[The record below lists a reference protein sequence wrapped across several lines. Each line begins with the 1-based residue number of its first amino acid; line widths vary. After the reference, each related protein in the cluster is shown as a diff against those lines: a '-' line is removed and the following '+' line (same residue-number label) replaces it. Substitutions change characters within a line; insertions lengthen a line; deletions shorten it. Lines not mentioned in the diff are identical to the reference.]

1 MLGLLYTPDVTRCLL
16 PLFLALSS
24 VVSAGGVEP
33 INRNQPFH
41 WILGVIEVF
50 TVSWDQLET
59 KAFTNAVT
67 LRSGGQ
73 PIQVFVTTGI
83 ISDDPDASAIN
94 NIQAWVQSPTASPA
108 QKQAL
113 IQVAQTYLRGCSL
126 QVTPRQLAALV
137 ALKEADWTRG
147 GWQKQ
152 TVEGVMLGWSDGNG
166 FGFSDGPKG
175 DKPRAALSVEWPV
188 KTSRC
193 QF

>member
-1 MLGLLYTPDVTRCLL
+1 MTRYLL
-16 PLFLALSS
+16 PLFLTLSG

-33 INRNQPFH
+33 INRNQPLY
-41 WILGVIEVF
+41 WVPGASEVF
-50 TVSWDQLET
+50 SVSADQIVT
-59 KAFTNAVT
+59 KAFTNALT
-67 LRSGGQ
+67 LRSEGQ
-73 PIQVFVTTGI
+73 RIQVFVTTGI
-83 ISDDPDASAIN
+83 ISDDPGASAIN

-137 ALKEADWTRG
+137 ALKEADWTQG
-147 GWQKQ
+147 GWQKR
-152 TVEGVMLGWSDGNG
+152 TVEGVTLGWSDGNG
-166 FGFSDGPKG
+166 FGFSDGPQG
-175 DKPRAALSVEWPV
+175 RKPRAALSVEWPV